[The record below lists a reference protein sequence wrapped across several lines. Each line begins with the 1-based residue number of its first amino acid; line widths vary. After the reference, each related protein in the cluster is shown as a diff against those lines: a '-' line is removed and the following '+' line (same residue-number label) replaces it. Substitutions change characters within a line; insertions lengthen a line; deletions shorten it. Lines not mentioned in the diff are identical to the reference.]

1 MPRKFF
7 KKILPSE
14 HAIKNEKGLRFL
26 GSLLHDP
33 NLWHLNRKSLSG
45 AMAVGLFMAFVPF
58 PFGQTP
64 AAALLAIFFRVN
76 LPLSALLVWLTNPLT
91 MPPIY
96 LMAIKL
102 GAWVLGIHPNMTQF
116 ELSWAWVSANLIT
129 FWKPFVVGSLI
140 FSTVSSILGFFL
152 TRLLWRWYVIRKYRA
167 KRRRYLQ
174 KKLHAHY
181 PGSTPHNPRT
191 PGTRH

>member
-14 HAIKNEKGLRFL
+14 HAVRNDKNLRFL
-26 GSLLHDP
+26 GKLLHDP

-45 AMAVGLFMAFVPF
+45 AFAVGLFMAFVPF

-102 GAWVLGIHPNMTQF
+102 GSWVLGIHPELTQF
-116 ELSWAWVSANLIT
+116 EMSWSWVSANLIT

-140 FSTVSSILGFFL
+140 FSVVGSILGFVL
-152 TRLLWRWYVIRKYRA
+152 TRLLWRWYVTRKYLK

-174 KKLHAHY
+174 QKLEQ
-181 PGSTPHNPRT
+181 RT
-191 PGTRH
+191 HPTDGGHGPDRRAR

>member
-1 MPRKFF
+1 MRNRCVGYRLAGRPRSPRGLLRSRRMFQVQSGSIARTTGSIQHCGMPRKFF

-14 HAIKNEKGLRFL
+14 HAVRNDKNLRFL
-26 GSLLHDP
+26 GKLLHDP

-45 AMAVGLFMAFVPF
+45 AFAVGLFMAFVPF

-102 GAWVLGIHPNMTQF
+102 GSWVLGIHPELTQF
-116 ELSWAWVSANLIT
+116 EMSWSWVSANLIT

-140 FSTVSSILGFFL
+140 FSVVG
-152 TRLLWRWYVIRKYRA
+152 
-167 KRRRYLQ
+167 
-174 KKLHAHY
+174 
-181 PGSTPHNPRT
+181 
-191 PGTRH
+191 